1 MLPDVSTDPRYVCQ
15 DPGIRSELCVPL
27 RTGARVVGVLNVES
41 RQLDAFAERDL
52 QLLTTLSHNLTII
65 VENIRL
71 LEEVRAANGR
81 LKELDRLKSQFLA
94 NMSHELRTPLNAIIG
109 FSELIGDGLAGPT
122 TPEQADYLSNIN
134 ASGRHLLAL
143 INDILDLSKIQAGRM
158 TLERQ
163 RLTVTGLVAEVQAI
177 IAPLTARKQQQFNV
191 QIIPNLPQIEVDP
204 LRLKQ
209 VLINLLGNAS
219 KFTPQGGQVALR
231 VTRIE
236 SDLLLFSVSDTGRGI
251 PPAAQDTI
259 FEEFRQVQDAADREE
274 GTGLG
279 LAIARRLIE
288 LHGGRIWVESS
299 GQPGLGATFYFTL
312 PTQPDQPAPALP
324 DQAAPATALIV
335 EADLDFSGLLTL
347 HLRQAGYQTRQCYSG
362 QAARA
367 ALQEQIPQLIT
378 LDMQLPD
385 VSGWTLLQEIKDD
398 PALRHTGILIIS
410 GQELAQVA
418 ATPGSIEVLTKPIL
432 RHQLAT
438 AIERLKNR
446 PPDRPLRILLVDDD
460 PMLLELLVAILPPPA
475 YEVVTAING
484 AYASDQIMRQSPDL
498 VILDLLMPDMNGF
511 ELLAALRSNPL
522 TRALPVIVLS
532 AKVLSPAEQAE
543 LAQSAQCVMTKTSLR
558 RDRLLAEIH
567 RLRQAN
573 LVT

>member
-1 MLPDVSTDPRYVCQ
+1 
-15 DPGIRSELCVPL
+15 
-27 RTGARVVGVLNVES
+27 
-41 RQLDAFAERDL
+41 
-52 QLLTTLSHNLTII
+52 
-65 VENIRL
+65 
-71 LEEVRAANGR
+71 
-81 LKELDRLKSQFLA
+81 
-94 NMSHELRTPLNAIIG
+94 
-109 FSELIGDGLAGPT
+109 
-122 TPEQADYLSNIN
+122 
-134 ASGRHLLAL
+134 
-143 INDILDLSKIQAGRM
+143 
-158 TLERQ
+158 
-163 RLTVTGLVAEVQAI
+163 
-177 IAPLTARKQQQFNV
+177 
-191 QIIPNLPQIEVDP
+191 
-204 LRLKQ
+204 
-209 VLINLLGNAS
+209 
-219 KFTPQGGQVALR
+219 
-231 VTRIE
+231 
-236 SDLLLFSVSDTGRGI
+236 
-251 PPAAQDTI
+251 
-259 FEEFRQVQDAADREE
+259 
-274 GTGLG
+274 
-279 LAIARRLIE
+279 LIE

-299 GQPGLGATFYFTL
+299 GQPGQGATFYFTL
-312 PTQPDQPAPALP
+312 PTRPDQPAPSPAER
-324 DQAAPATALIV
+324 AAPANALII
-335 EADLDFSGLLTL
+335 EDDLDFSELLTL

-385 VSGWTLLQEIKDD
+385 ISGWTLLQEITGD
-398 PALRHTGILIIS
+398 PALRYTGILIIS

-418 ATPGSIEVLTKPIL
+418 ATPGSIEYLAKPIL
-432 RHQLAT
+432 KHQLAT

-511 ELLAALRSNPL
+511 QLLAALRSNPL

-567 RLRQAN
+567 RLRQTHLIA
-573 LVT
+573 